1 MFFKRKKEVI
11 TINSYI
17 DGRIINLEEIPDKVF
32 STKVMGDGFAMIA
45 KDNALKL
52 PAKGVISF
60 IAQTNHAIG
69 IKLQNNV
76 QILIHIGLDS
86 ATTKKENFKL
96 KVKQGQEVNMGEN
109 LVEIDNK
116 LLENTLYIPLVIIE
130 NPNTVKYHLSNLHQE
145 GNSGIKV
152 INFD

>member
-1 MFFKRKKEVI
+1 
-11 TINSYI
+11 
-17 DGRIINLEEIPDKVF
+17 
-32 STKVMGDGFAMIA
+32 MIA
-45 KDNALKL
+45 KDNTLKS

-96 KVKQGQEVNMGEN
+96 KVKQGQEINMGK
-109 LVEIDNK
+109 I
-116 LLENTLYIPLVIIE
+116 
-130 NPNTVKYHLSNLHQE
+130 
-145 GNSGIKV
+145 
-152 INFD
+152 